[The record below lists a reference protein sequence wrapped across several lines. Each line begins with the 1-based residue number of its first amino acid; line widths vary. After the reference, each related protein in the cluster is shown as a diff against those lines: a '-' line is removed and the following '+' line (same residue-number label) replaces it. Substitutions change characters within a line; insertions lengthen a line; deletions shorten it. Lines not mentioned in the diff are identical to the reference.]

1 MHPTPKSL
9 TLFVTLQPDTP
20 MNQPNDPENLEQL
33 FDRLRTATEHQE
45 RVSVADLFQAVG
57 ERSFGPVVFVAGL
70 IVVAPLIGDIPG
82 VPTIMGLIVLLTLG
96 QLLFQ
101 RHSIWL
107 PATLAGRRVSRRKL
121 MRGLEWLEKPTAW
134 MDRYTRPRLVWLT
147 RGPGQYLMA
156 LECMSVAGAMPA
168 MEVVPFS
175 ANGGGLSLMA
185 FGLAIIARD
194 GVLAVLASA
203 FTVGTFWFIGSA
215 LLG

>member
-1 MHPTPKSL
+1 
-9 TLFVTLQPDTP
+9 
-20 MNQPNDPENLEQL
+20 MNQPDDPENLEQL
-33 FDRLRTATEHQE
+33 FHRLRTSTDGQQDVT
-45 RVSVADLFQAVG
+45 VSDIFRAVG
-57 ERSFGPVVFVAGL
+57 ERSFGPVVLVAGL
-70 IVVAPLIGDIPG
+70 LVVAPLVGDIPG
-82 VPTIMGLIVLLTLG
+82 VPTLLGLLVLLTLG

-101 RHSIWL
+101 RRSIWL
-107 PATLAGRRVSRRKL
+107 PGAIANRRVKRAQLVK
-121 MRGLEWLEKPTAW
+121 GLDWLDKPAAW
-134 MDRYTRPRLVWLT
+134 LDRYTRPRLVWLT

-194 GVLAVLASA
+194 GLLALIASVI
-203 FTVGTFWFIGSA
+203 TVGTSWFIGSA